1 MCLPD
6 VDECE
11 VESGKSPREKYLST
25 RYDTKIQVS
34 NEKKYPIEKSEVSY
48 HVVCDYKTCKID
60 LNATCM
66 SLLEGN
72 GYLLAKS
79 FKLTMQTLTKLGLR
93 SR

>member
-1 MCLPD
+1 MCPPD

-11 VESGKSPREKYLST
+11 AESGKSPREKYLST
-25 RYDTKIQVS
+25 RYDTKYKYRMGKSIVL
-34 NEKKYPIEKSEVSY
+34 KKVKY
-48 HVVCDYKTCKID
+48 HIMMCVIIKTCKID
-60 LNATCM
+60 LNATCT

-79 FKLTMQTLTKLGLR
+79 FKLTMQNLTKLGLR